1 MNTQSSTTVSY
12 GGNEIMRIEKEYRQL
27 EDLEEVHIFDIT
39 EEELFISVP
48 QEFDVPSFP
57 YEKTMNHITN
67 DIDIFM
73 PHDDGNDFIVY
84 RLGLGAL
91 SRGKIQHS
99 DVAGRLL
106 SKTSPGFFKV
116 LYDPLKEVYETQETK
131 KMRFFYHFHEKLAR
145 FSNVKIVYDTG
156 KLILISDHRDN
167 EESRLH
173 VQNDDEYNEK
183 ANLIEYFSQ
192 TGSYYKINDRY
203 SWTQGIYN
211 IINRKREENDE
222 YYNIIFDLVIPEDK
236 PLIEKMLREI
246 DKGRRTYE
254 TIIRIRTGDGTLKYV
269 EVNLYSKFDENDN
282 LISRY
287 GLFKD
292 VSTDSNRKMTRP
304 VDFLLKGFKNSK
316 KLALLIEPLS
326 IKHHEF
332 SEGFYYL
339 IEIEPEEYKHDLEV
353 IDNIVEENVKCKFVQ
368 MLNGETDEFSE
379 TFTYNVHGDE
389 NQQKICEI
397 YIERFEFGEETHSIG
412 FLTDITEEREKQHE
426 LMEANEHQTV
436 LIKEVHHRVKNNLQV
451 LNSFLNLEKRA
462 YKDKP
467 NIIIDHMQSRLS
479 SLAILHEK
487 TYNTTDFK
495 NINLAEYIADQDG
508 QLRSLIGLRDG
519 IEFESEV
526 DEDLNLTIEVI
537 TPLLLVIDEL
547 TMNAI
552 KHAFPDKTVPNK
564 KIIKKI
570 TKIDDDT
577 AQLILRDNGVGIED
591 PKSIT
596 KNLGCEIIKNLTKQL
611 DGHIELFQHE
621 NGTGYKLI
629 FPINMEHTI
638 EG

>member
-1 MNTQSSTTVSY
+1 
-12 GGNEIMRIEKEYRQL
+12 MRIEKTYRQL
-27 EDLEEVHIFDIT
+27 EDTEEVHMYDIM
-39 EEELFISVP
+39 EEELFQYVP
-48 QEFDVPSFP
+48 QEYDMFYTPF
-57 YEKTMNHITN
+57 EKTLNYLSN
-67 DIDIFM
+67 DLDIFV
-73 PHDDGNDFIVY
+73 PVDDGNDFIVH
-84 RLGLGAL
+84 RLGLSAL
-91 SRGKIQHS
+91 GRGKIKQS

-106 SKTSPGFFKV
+106 SKTSPGFYQV
-116 LYDPLKEVYETQETK
+116 LREPLKEVYETHETK
-131 KMRFFYHFHEKLAR
+131 NMRFYYHFNEKLAR
-145 FSNVKIVYDTG
+145 FSNVKVVYDME
-156 KLILISDHRDN
+156 KLILISDHRDTG
-167 EESRLH
+167 ETSLT
-173 VQNDDEYNEK
+173 VDDAKYDEK

-211 IINRKREENDE
+211 IINRSREPNDE
-222 YYNIIFDLVIPEDK
+222 YYNIIFDLVIPEDR
-236 PLIEKMLREI
+236 PLIEKLQKEMDR
-246 DKGRRTYE
+246 GRTNYE
-254 TIIRIRTGDGTLKYV
+254 TIIRIRTDDGTLKYI
-269 EVNLYSKFDENDN
+269 EVNLYSKFDEEGH
-282 LISRY
+282 LLSRY

-292 VSTDSNRKMTRP
+292 VSTDSTRKMTRP
-304 VDFLLKGFKNSK
+304 VDFLLKGFKNSRR
-316 KLALLIEPLS
+316 LALLIDPLS
-326 IKHHEF
+326 EKHYEF
-332 SEGFYYL
+332 SEGFYIL
-339 IEIEPEEYKHDLEV
+339 IEEDPETYRHSRKI
-353 IDNIVEENVKCKFVQ
+353 IDNIVEESIQCKIRE
-368 MLNGETDEFSE
+368 LITGESE
-379 TFTYNVHGDE
+379 VLSDTITYNVHGDE
-389 NQQKICEI
+389 RNQKTAEI
-397 YIERFEFGEETHSIG
+397 YIERFEFGETTHSIG
-412 FLTDITEEREKQHE
+412 FITDVTEERKKQQE

-495 NINLAEYIADQDG
+495 NINLKEYIVDQDS

-526 DEDLNLTIEVI
+526 DGDLNLSIEVI

-564 KIIKKI
+564 KIVKKI
-570 TKIDDDT
+570 TKLDDTT
-577 AQLILRDNGVGIED
+577 AQLILQDNGVGIKD
-591 PKSIT
+591 PSSIT

-611 DGHIELFQHE
+611 DGEIELFQHE
-621 NGTGYKLI
+621 NGTGYRLT

>member
-1 MNTQSSTTVSY
+1 
-12 GGNEIMRIEKEYRQL
+12 MRIEKDYRKL
-27 EDLEEVHIFDIT
+27 EDLEEIHIFDIT
-39 EEELFISVP
+39 EKELFVPTP
-48 QEFDVPSFP
+48 QEFEVTELPF
-57 YEKTMNHITN
+57 EKTLKNITN
-67 DIDIFM
+67 DIDIFI
-73 PHDDGNDFIVY
+73 PYEDGKDFIIH

-91 SRGKIQHS
+91 SRGEIEHS
-99 DVAGRLL
+99 DAAGRLL
-106 SKTSPGFFKV
+106 SKTSPGFYKI
-116 LYDPLKEVYETQETK
+116 LAEPLREAYQTKKIK
-131 KMRFFYHFHEKLAR
+131 KMRFYYHFHEKLAR
-145 FSNVKIVYDTG
+145 FSNVKIVYDMDR
-156 KLILISDHRDN
+156 LVLISDHRDN

-173 VQNDDEYNEK
+173 IPNEDEYNEK

-203 SWTQGIYN
+203 AWTQGIYN
-211 IINRKREENDE
+211 IINRPREENDE
-222 YYNIIFDLVIPEDK
+222 YYNIVFDLVISEDR
-236 PLIEKMLREI
+236 PLVEKTLREL
-246 DKGRRTYE
+246 DSGRETYE
-254 TIIRIRTGDGTLKYV
+254 TILRIRTNDGTLKYI
-269 EVNLYSKFDENDN
+269 EINLYSKFDENGD
-282 LISRY
+282 LVSRY

-292 VSTDSNRKMTRP
+292 VSTDSTRKMTRP

-316 KLALLIEPLS
+316 KLALMIEPLS
-326 IKHHEF
+326 KKQHEF

-339 IEIEPEEYKHDLEV
+339 IEIPPEEYQHGRDV
-353 IDNIVEENVKCKFVQ
+353 VDDIVEEDVLCK
-368 MLNGETDEFSE
+368 LKELINGKRDEFSGK
-379 TFTYNVHGDE
+379 FTYNVHGDE
-389 NQQKICEI
+389 NNQKMCEI
-397 YIERFEFGEETHSIG
+397 YIERFEFGQETHSIG
-412 FLTDITEEREKQHE
+412 FLTDVTEENHQKQE
-426 LMEANEHQTV
+426 LIEANEHQTI

-462 YKDKP
+462 YKNKP

-495 NINLAEYIADQDG
+495 NINLSEYIIDQDS
-508 QLRSLIGLRDG
+508 QLRGLIGLRDG

-526 DEDLNLTIEVI
+526 DEDLNLSIEVI

-552 KHAFPDKTVPNK
+552 KHAFPDKSVPNK
-564 KIIKKI
+564 KITKKI
-570 TKIDDDT
+570 TRIDEDT

-591 PKSIT
+591 PETVT

-621 NGTGYKLI
+621 NGTGYRLI